1 MSFIRPGNDAELS
14 EQPGSQMLPR
24 WEQSMHGPSLT
35 DDAPIAHRTTPWE
48 LKRHV
53 CLRLLGLNSTYRL
66 PADNP
71 SGKFPG
77 RNIGL
82 SGVDTYQRHQQ
93 ERTLKECTN
102 C

>member
-1 MSFIRPGNDAELS
+1 MQTSGLS
-14 EQPGSQMLPR
+14 EQLGSQMLPR

-48 LKRHV
+48 LERHV

-71 SGKFPG
+71 SQGNSQAGILVCLELTHIKDINRRELQ
-77 RNIGL
+77 RNA
-82 SGVDTYQRHQQ
+82 
-93 ERTLKECTN
+93 
-102 C
+102 